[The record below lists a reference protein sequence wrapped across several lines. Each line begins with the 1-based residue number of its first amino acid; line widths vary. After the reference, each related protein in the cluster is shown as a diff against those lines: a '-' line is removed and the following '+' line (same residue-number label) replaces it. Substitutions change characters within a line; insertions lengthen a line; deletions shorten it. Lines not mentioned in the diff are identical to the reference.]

1 LVWLEPCYECTRLV
15 ALPSFGGYGNWA
27 QCALLGEGLLTTNR
41 DAVPGLH
48 TTAQG
53 AECFFALRKFRNRG
67 RAFRIR
73 GAVQRRG
80 ENRVRVDVEV
90 VLLHA
95 IDEVVLLDVCE

>member
-1 LVWLEPCYECTRLV
+1 MVWLEPCYECTRLV
-15 ALPSFGGYGNWA
+15 ALPGFGGYGNWT
-27 QCALLGEGLLTTNR
+27 QCALLGDRLITTDC

-53 AECFFALRKFRNRG
+53 AECFFTLRKFRNRG
-67 RAFRIR
+67 CAFRIR

-80 ENRVRVDVEV
+80 ENRVGVDIEV
-90 VLLHA
+90 LLLHA